1 MTALYITGFVLF
13 VIAVISLLGL
23 TPEQVNNDVSLF
35 FDKQETLKDKALT
48 ARGKKKKIKILD
60 RLDR

>member
-13 VIAVISLLGL
+13 VIAVIALLGL

-35 FDKQETLKDKALT
+35 LINRKPLKTKP
-48 ARGKKKKIKILD
+48 
-60 RLDR
+60 